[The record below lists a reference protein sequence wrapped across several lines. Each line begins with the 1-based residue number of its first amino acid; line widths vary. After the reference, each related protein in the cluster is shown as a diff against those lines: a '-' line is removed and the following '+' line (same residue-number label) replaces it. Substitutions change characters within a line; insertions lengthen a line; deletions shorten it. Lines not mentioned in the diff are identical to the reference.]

1 MIKNRFTLLFS
12 SVIFTI
18 LCQSTSFSQQDSTYV
33 DGKYYKGSEIAQ
45 AQEREKKMNFESY
58 FMPGLAYTL
67 YQPKISD
74 SLGLFSGVA
83 VDYLIISNV
92 NQTDNHSGPSHVQ
105 WYAKLNIMKSDR
117 KEIGSMFM
125 YTTGINLSFEKNPN
139 RLFLIPFFGLEFG
152 GMSQKQS
159 GTTVQFTPT
168 FGLHLLAKKNIYLKV
183 HGGYV
188 YPISNFENMQGWTA
202 QAGLNFALW

>member
-1 MIKNRFTLLFS
+1 MKKITFILLFNAILFS
-12 SVIFTI
+12 SF
-18 LCQSTSFSQQDSTYV
+18 CQGVNHVSPDSVWV
-33 DGKYYKGSEIAQ
+33 DGKYYKGSEIAK

-74 SLGLFSGVA
+74 SLGLFSGIA

-139 RLFLIPFFGLEFG
+139 RSFLIPFFGLEFG

-168 FGLHLLAKKNIYLKV
+168 VGLHLLAKKNIYLKV